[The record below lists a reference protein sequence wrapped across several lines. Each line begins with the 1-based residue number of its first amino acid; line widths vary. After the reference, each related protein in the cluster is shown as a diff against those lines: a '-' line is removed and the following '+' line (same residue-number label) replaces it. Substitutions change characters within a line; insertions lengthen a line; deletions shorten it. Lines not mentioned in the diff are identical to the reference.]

1 MKQFLKILYGV
12 LLSTAVISCSKAS
25 IMDGYYYPEMNGV
38 VMNENPNQ
46 EEGDRFDELVDN
58 PFIKTSEQNV
68 STFSIDADGAAYGYM
83 RKMLTMNQLPTASAV
98 RIEEYLNYFTF
109 NYDDPVGEHTVAI
122 NSEVGPCPW
131 NQGHLLMRLGLKG
144 KPMNL
149 NQTPAANF
157 VFMVDVSGSMDSNDK
172 IELLKRCLMTLVDNL
187 RPTDRVSIITYAS
200 KVEKLIGSTPAN
212 EAKKIKNAISK
223 LNARGSTAGG
233 KAMKMAYEEALAHFI
248 EGGNNRVIMGTD
260 GDFNVGVT
268 STDAL
273 LEMVQNYAD
282 KGVYLTVC
290 GFGSGNLNDS
300 MMETISNKGNGT
312 YQYIDSELEMVKVFV
327 HENSKFYSVA
337 NDTKVQV
344 TFDPEKIDSYRLIGY
359 ENRVMSNEDFEN
371 DKKDA
376 GEIGAGQTI
385 TALYELVPVTTEDK
399 DQQIA
404 VFDVRYKKTL
414 GTDSILLSEKV
425 HTLKEPKSDQKELS
439 FAAGIAAYGMIL
451 RNSKYK
457 GTADFNLA
465 YELVGRGLD
474 NDQYGYRAQ
483 FQELISKAKAISENN
498 SDSITGYNYHL
509 Q

>member
-1 MKQFLKILYGV
+1 MKRIFNLFSIA
-12 LLSTAVISCSKAS
+12 LLGATVISCAKYS
-25 IMDGYYYPEMNGV
+25 MGDGLAYPEFGYAA
-38 VMNENPNQ
+38 EDPGAPDP
-46 EEGDRFDELVDN
+46 EEGDRFGEITDN

-83 RKMLTMNQLPTASAV
+83 RKMISKGTLPTPSSV

-109 NYDDPVGEHTVAI
+109 NYDDPTGDHTVAI
-122 NSEVGPCPW
+122 NSEVGLCPW
-131 NQGHLLMRLGLKG
+131 NEEHMLMRLGLKG
-144 KPMNL
+144 KSMDL

-157 VFMVDVSGSMDSNDK
+157 VFMVDVSGSMDSDDK
-172 IELLKRCLMTLVDNL
+172 LGLLKSCLTTLVDNL

-200 KVEKLIGSTPAN
+200 KVEKLIGSTPAS
-212 EAKKIKNAISK
+212 EARKIKNAISK
-223 LNARGSTAGG
+223 LNARGSTNGG
-233 KAMKMAYEEALAHFI
+233 EAMKMAYEEALANYI

-273 LEMVQNYAD
+273 LEMVENYAD
-282 KGVYLTVC
+282 KGIYLTVC

-337 NDTKVQV
+337 NDTKVQI
-344 TFDPEKIDSYRLIGY
+344 TFDPAKVDSYRLIGY

-371 DKKDA
+371 DNKDA

-385 TALYELVPVTTEDK
+385 TALYEIIPAGQSTE

-404 VFDVRYKKTL
+404 VFDVRYKKAL
-414 GTDSILLSEKV
+414 GTESILLTENV
-425 HTLKEPKSDQKELS
+425 FEFIAPESDQKELS
-439 FAAGIAAYGMIL
+439 FAAGVAAFGMIL
-451 RNSKYK
+451 RNSQYK
-457 GTADFNLA
+457 GTADFDMA
-465 YELVGRGLD
+465 YELVGRGLE
-474 NDQYGYRAQ
+474 NDPHGYRAEL
-483 FQELISKAKAISENN
+483 QELITTAKGIASR
-498 SDSITGYNYHL
+498 
-509 Q
+509 

>member
-1 MKQFLKILYGV
+1 MKRPYNLLACALISAFVTSCEYGG
-12 LLSTAVISCSKAS
+12 
-25 IMDGYYYPEMNGV
+25 IMDGAFYPEMDGV
-38 VMNENPNQ
+38 EVPDDEETNP
-46 EEGDRFDELVDN
+46 EDGDRFDEIREN

-83 RKMLTMNQLPTASAV
+83 RKMLSNGKFPTPSAV

-109 NYDDPVGEHTVAI
+109 KYDDPIGDHTVAI

-131 NQGHLLMRLGLKG
+131 NEEHLLMRLGLKG
-144 KPMNL
+144 KPMDL
-149 NQTPAANF
+149 DQTPAANF

-172 IELLKRCLMTLVDNL
+172 LGLLKTCLISLVDNL

-200 KVEKLIGSTPAN
+200 KVDKLIESTPAS

-233 KAMKMAYEEALAHFI
+233 EAMRMAYEEALENFI

-268 STDAL
+268 SIDAL
-273 LEMVQNYAD
+273 VEMVENYAD
-282 KGVYLTVC
+282 KGIYLSVC

-300 MMETISNKGNGT
+300 MMEKISNKGNGT
-312 YQYIDSELEMVKVFV
+312 YQYIDSELEMLKVFI

-344 TFDPEKIDSYRLIGY
+344 TFDPEKVDSYRLIGY

-371 DKKDA
+371 DNKDA

-385 TALYELVPVTTEDK
+385 TALYEIVPVCETDA
-399 DQQIA
+399 DRQIA
-404 VFDVRYKKTL
+404 VFDVRYKKAL
-414 GTDSILLSEKV
+414 GTESILLTENV
-425 HTLKEPKSDQKELS
+425 HELTAPHSDRNELS
-439 FAAGIAAYGMIL
+439 FASGVAAFGMIL
-451 RNSKYK
+451 RNSEYK
-457 GTADFNLA
+457 GTADFDMV
-465 YELVGRGLD
+465 YELVGRGLN
-474 NDQYGYRAQ
+474 NDPHGYRAE
-483 FQELISKAKAISENN
+483 FLELITTAKEVASKE
-498 SDSITGYNYHL
+498 
-509 Q
+509 

>member
-1 MKQFLKILYGV
+1 MKRLYNLLACV
-12 LLSTAVISCSKAS
+12 LVGAFAISCEYGAM
-25 IMDGYYYPEMNGV
+25 MDGVYYPEMDGV
-38 VMNENPNQ
+38 AMPEEGEPDPG
-46 EEGDRFDELVDN
+46 EGDRFDEIKDN
-58 PFIKTSEQNV
+58 AFIKTSEQNV

-83 RKMLTMNQLPTASAV
+83 RRMISSGQLPYKSSV

-109 NYDDPVGEHTVAI
+109 KYDDPTGDHTVAI

-131 NQGHLLMRLGLKG
+131 NEEHLLIRLGLKG
-144 KPMNL
+144 KPMDL
-149 NQTPAANF
+149 NQAPAANF
-157 VFMVDVSGSMDSNDK
+157 VFMVDVSGSMDSDDK
-172 IELLKRCLMTLVDNL
+172 LGLLKSCLTTLVDNL

-200 KVEKLIGSTPAN
+200 KVEKLIGSTPAS

-233 KAMKMAYEEALAHFI
+233 EAMKMAYEEALENFI

-273 LEMVQNYAD
+273 LEMVQDYAD
-282 KGVYLTVC
+282 KGIYLTVC
-290 GFGSGNLNDS
+290 GFGTGNLNDS

-337 NDTKVQV
+337 NDTKVQI
-344 TFDPEKIDSYRLIGY
+344 TFDPEKVDSYRLIGY

-371 DKKDA
+371 DNKDA

-385 TALYELVPVTTEDK
+385 TALYEIVPVGETDTDR
-399 DQQIA
+399 QLA
-404 VFDVRYKKTL
+404 VFDVRYKKAL
-414 GTDSILLSEKV
+414 GTESILLTENV
-425 HTLKEPKSDQKELS
+425 HEFKAPKSDRKELS
-439 FAAGIAAYGMIL
+439 FAAGVAAFGMIL
-451 RNSKYK
+451 RDSEYK
-457 GTADFNLA
+457 GTADFDMA
-465 YELVGRGLD
+465 YELVGKGLD
-474 NDQYGYRAQ
+474 NDPHGYRAE
-483 FQELISKAKAISENN
+483 FQELITAAKSLASK
-498 SDSITGYNYHL
+498 